1 MGKSNTKIRGRGL
14 YEVFNPSFG
23 DDRKE
28 LHNWLIMDTWPHE
41 AAMWLIAGV
50 VPTQIY
56 EGFGF
61 HKFEGGL
68 VGDEKS
74 DRIAEINGLVRLWLS
89 NPLHPDSATPQF
101 YFDWAERKNI
111 EIYWL
116 EAAKEYGHFEN
127 VNPFDYA
134 RNETAKAKT
143 AIAALTA
150 SESEIPSIAVDETN
164 TEKELEPRERL
175 TLLNIIGVMLEL
187 LQSPKPGRTS
197 DAAIIKEMI
206 ENYGEKPGI
215 KQRTLQ
221 EKFPAAKRSLKA
233 D

>member
-14 YEVFNPSFG
+14 NEVFNPDFG

-56 EGFGF
+56 AGFGF

-68 VGDEKS
+68 VGGEKT
-74 DRIAEINGLVRLWLS
+74 DRIAEINSLIRLWLS

-111 EIYWL
+111 AIYWL
-116 EAAKEYGHFEN
+116 AAAKEYGHFEKD
-127 VNPFDYA
+127 NPLDYA
-134 RNETAKAKT
+134 RNETAKVIAAKT
-143 AIAALTA
+143 ALNGSKAEIRPTA
-150 SESEIPSIAVDETN
+150 DTKAY
-164 TEKELEPRERL
+164 TEKELKPRERI

-215 KQRTLQ
+215 KQRTLE